1 MIEPGKRTVLGS
13 VKHLV
18 LSIILLLASA
28 SAEAQGVKPIIKR
41 YDDCVLTVSLGIS
54 GERRMAAERSFSA
67 CQTEEQA
74 IRAYF
79 LLTGMPPASVEVA
92 MVSRKLRLKKII
104 MGDPQ

>member
-1 MIEPGKRTVLGS
+1 

-18 LSIILLLASA
+18 FSIILLLASA

-41 YDDCVLTVSLGIS
+41 YDDCVLTVSLGIP
-54 GERRMAAERSFSA
+54 GERRMAAEQSFRA

-79 LLTGMPPASVEVA
+79 MLTGMPPASVETA
-92 MVSRKLRLKKII
+92 MVSRKQQLKKII